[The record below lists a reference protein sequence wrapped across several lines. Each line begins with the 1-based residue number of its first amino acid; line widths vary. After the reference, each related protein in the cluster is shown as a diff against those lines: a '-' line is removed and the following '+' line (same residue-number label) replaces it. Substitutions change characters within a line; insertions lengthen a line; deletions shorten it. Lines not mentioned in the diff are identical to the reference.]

1 MEKSEAGALEMTG
14 SPQDRPLTGI
24 VRSAAGCAVTQAN
37 EETLHHSEVQYR
49 LIFESNP
56 IPMWVFDRL
65 TLRFLAVNRAAVR
78 QYGYSEK
85 EFLQMT
91 ILEIRPPQTIPAVL
105 EDLAQVHRGLQQRA
119 GWVHR
124 RKDGTGIDVEIV
136 CHDLEFEGAD
146 AVLVAANDVT
156 EQKRAQQAAR
166 EAEEK
171 YRAIF
176 DEAVIGI
183 FQHTVDGRPVEVNRA
198 FARMHGYDSPEELLA
213 EVKNAPRQVF
223 VNPERMAELCREAE
237 HSVVRNAEIELYR
250 RDQTRMWVLVN
261 LRAVRDAAGAVVRF
275 EGTAEDITDR
285 KAAEAQ
291 VKFLAYHDALTGLP
305 NRTLFMDRLET
316 AVAARRR
323 AGENLAVLFL
333 DLDRFKYVNDS
344 LGHSVGDRMLQDV
357 SARLKGSV
365 RAQDTVARVGG
376 DEFLIML
383 DRVAGADDA
392 QAGAQRV
399 LRAVLQPFAV
409 QDHTLNTSCSI
420 GISLFPQ
427 HGVDAE
433 TLIRNA
439 DAAMYSAKENG
450 SNRVRFFSDEMNHR
464 AVERLTLEN
473 DLRGALDRGEF
484 SLVYQPQTDIASGR
498 ISGLEALLRWH
509 HPTRGAVPPDE
520 FIPVAENSGLILPIG
535 EWVLRTACAQVRAWQ
550 RGGLPVVPVAVNVS
564 AVQFRHQDFCS
575 LVRHILAEAGLLPG
589 FLELELTESLL
600 LSSADV
606 TPAVMQELR
615 EMGVSLAIDDFGS
628 GYSSLSYLKRFRVKK
643 LKIDRSFVRDIATDA
658 DDAAIAT
665 AIIRMAKSLNLCV
678 VAEGVETASQVAF
691 LRRHQCESM
700 QGYYCGRPVSPDRIP
715 DLLQA
720 GACLRAVQA
729 LRPDGPLF
737 SCSPDHDCA

>member
-1 MEKSEAGALEMTG
+1 MTG